1 MNRFT
6 PLPPVTA
13 ADHRA
18 VLELL
23 ELYFDA
29 FHRSDAAQLGSLFH
43 PSALYGFVEGEQ
55 LRRLDMPTYLPLVA
69 SRPSPAAAGRT
80 RDDRVLALDFAG
92 PTTALARVECNI
104 FGKHFVDFLSLLRIE
119 GRWQIVAKVFHVD
132 VEEAR

>member
-1 MNRFT
+1 
-6 PLPPVTA
+6 
-13 ADHRA
+13 
-18 VLELL
+18 
-23 ELYFDA
+23 
-29 FHRSDAAQLGSLFH
+29 LFH

-69 SRPSPAAAGRT
+69 LRPSPAAAGRT

-104 FGKHFVDFLSLLRIE
+104 VGKHFVDFLSLLRIE

-132 VEEAR
+132 VEAPR

>member
-6 PLPPVTA
+6 PLPPIA
-13 ADHRA
+13 AGEHHA

-29 FHRSDAAQLGSLFH
+29 FHRSDAEQLGRLFH
-43 PSALYGFVEGEQ
+43 PSALYGFVEGDK
-55 LRRLDMPTYLPLVA
+55 LRRLDMPTYLPIVA

-92 PTTALARVECNI
+92 PTTALARVECNV